1 MRAQK
6 QTPWDNKKAIFL
18 HHLRKKTYTSKF
30 ETTAYERVGTHGSF
44 PNGTTEVVV
53 FKDMQ

>member
-18 HHLRKKTYTSKF
+18 HHLRKKTCTSKF
-30 ETTAYERVGTHGSF
+30 ETTAYEPGTHGSF
-44 PNGTTEVVV
+44 PNGTIEV
-53 FKDMQ
+53 

>member
-18 HHLRKKTYTSKF
+18 HHLRKKLVLQNLKQLHMNQ
-30 ETTAYERVGTHGSF
+30 VGTHGSF
-44 PNGTTEVVV
+44 PNGTIEV
-53 FKDMQ
+53 

>member
-18 HHLRKKTYTSKF
+18 HHLRKKNHILQNLKQLHMNQ
-30 ETTAYERVGTHGSF
+30 VGTHGSF
-44 PNGTTEVVV
+44 PNGTIEV
-53 FKDMQ
+53 